1 MPNCRTERGV
11 KRFDLV
17 AMFASLWL
25 LASMVIDAATP
36 KELNVYMI
44 GATLTPMAA
53 ISTALWWLR
62 VPLLDFSVVFAT
74 LWMASVMVLEI
85 ITPKPMS
92 LLMAA
97 IAVVPLLIVGTV
109 INFQRWRRSKGS
121 ATSPLSAKE

>member
-1 MPNCRTERGV
+1 M

-17 AMFASLWL
+17 AMSASLWL

-44 GATLTPMAA
+44 GATLAPMAA
-53 ISTALWWLR
+53 ISTVLWWSR

-74 LWMASVMVLEI
+74 LWLASVMVLEI

-109 INFQRWRRSKGS
+109 INFQRWRRSKGN
-121 ATSPLSAKE
+121 ATSRLSAKD

>member
-1 MPNCRTERGV
+1 M

-44 GATLTPMAA
+44 GTTLAPMTA

-97 IAVVPLLIVGTV
+97 IAVAPSLIVGTV
-109 INFQRWRRSKGS
+109 INFQRWRRSKGN
-121 ATSPLSAKE
+121 ATSRLSAKD

>member
-1 MPNCRTERGV
+1 VPNCRTS
-11 KRFDLV
+11 FDLV
-17 AMFASLWL
+17 AMSASLWL

-44 GATLTPMAA
+44 GAALAPMTA

-92 LLMAA
+92 LLIAA
-97 IAVVPLLIVGTV
+97 IAVAPLLIVGTV
-109 INFQRWRRSKGS
+109 INFQRWRCSKGS
-121 ATSPLSAKE
+121 ATSTLSAKE

>member
-17 AMFASLWL
+17 AMSASLWL

-44 GATLTPMAA
+44 GTTLAPMTA

>member
-1 MPNCRTERGV
+1 M

-17 AMFASLWL
+17 AMSASLWL
-25 LASMVIDAATP
+25 LASMVIDAAR
-36 KELNVYMI
+36 ELNVYMI
-44 GATLTPMAA
+44 GAALAPMTA
-53 ISTALWWLR
+53 ISTILWWLR

-92 LLMAA
+92 LLIAA
-97 IAVVPLLIVGTV
+97 IAVAPLLIVGTV

-121 ATSPLSAKE
+121 ATSTLSAKE

>member
-1 MPNCRTERGV
+1 M

-44 GATLTPMAA
+44 GATLAPMAA

-62 VPLLDFSVVFAT
+62 VPLLDFSVVIAT
-74 LWMASVMVLEI
+74 LWLASVMVLEI
-85 ITPKPMS
+85 ITPKPIS

-97 IAVVPLLIVGTV
+97 IAVVPLLIVGMV

>member
-1 MPNCRTERGV
+1 VPNCRTERGV

-44 GATLTPMAA
+44 GATLAPMAA

-121 ATSPLSAKE
+121 ATSTLSAKE

>member
-1 MPNCRTERGV
+1 M

-44 GATLTPMAA
+44 GATLVPMAA

-121 ATSPLSAKE
+121 ATSTLSAKE